1 MRMGHQKR
9 EKSYDKS
16 VLPFSISDS
25 RDIIKEQ
32 IECELKPAFDRL
44 KTLFDLF
51 ENELDVM

>member
-1 MRMGHQKR
+1 MGHQKR